1 MIRRTLIIAW
11 AEFIKYVTRRGFIIS
26 LFMMPVLLA
35 VSIAVP
41 SFTAAHPR
49 STVMTVVDL
58 AGGYD
63 TAIAAAAARDQHRAE
78 LQALAAYAGK
88 YADER
93 RLAQQDPA
101 LTKLFAAP
109 SRIASVNEFAARGG
123 WRAAFAVLSPLL
135 KPGAPAFDA
144 PKPAIVLVPPPPD
157 LVADFTGGKSAV
169 ALAYLDGT
177 QSVTAA
183 GHSARL
189 SSIVLIPKAFA
200 PGSAREAEY
209 WSNNADQ
216 SLQFVR
222 WSLTDAFRLQVNR
235 ALVAPELR
243 AKVTLDVDAP
253 VKAIDPSK
261 GKEIAWTDRLAQLV
275 PVGLAFLLF
284 IVAFSDA
291 ALLLQGVVEEKSTR
305 MIEVLLSCA
314 GPQEIMT
321 GKLIG
326 VVGLALVT
334 IGGWAVMCLAMALA
348 VSGDALTVIAAGMA
362 ALLPMLPLVLLYFLC
377 GLLIYCA
384 IFLGIGAT
392 SASLPDA
399 QALMGPA
406 TMIIVLPNM
415 LLGAIIQDPNGTLA
429 QVISWIPIYTPFFM
443 LVRLPFH
450 PAPLELWATAI
461 LTVITTVLLIRQM
474 GRVFARHVLST
485 ERPPSFAS
493 LLRQVVG
500 KAKGKA

>member
-49 STVMTVVDL
+49 SNVMTVVDL

-63 TAIAAAAARDQHRAE
+63 QAIAAAVARDGARA
-78 LQALAAYAGK
+78 ALSALSDYASK
-88 YADER
+88 NADLKALRKTDPGLAHILASPER
-93 RLAQQDPA
+93 
-101 LTKLFAAP
+101 LTSIKA
-109 SRIASVNEFAARGG
+109 FAARGG
-123 WRAAFAVLSPLL
+123 WQPAFEKLVL
-135 KPGAPAFDA
+135 KPGAPAFDV
-144 PKPAIVLVPPPPD
+144 PKAGIVLVPPPPD
-157 LVADFTGGKSAV
+157 LVAAFASGKSGV
-169 ALAYLDGT
+169 ALSYLDGDVP
-177 QSVTAA
+177 VTAA

-189 SSIVLIPKAFA
+189 SSIVFIPGDFA
-200 PGSAREAEY
+200 SGSAHEAEY
-209 WSNNADQ
+209 WSDDAGQ
-216 SLQFVR
+216 SLFFVR
-222 WSLTDAFRLQVNR
+222 GALTDAVRLKVNR
-235 ALVAPELR
+235 ALVAPELQAR
-243 AKVTLDVDAP
+243 ITLDVEAP
-253 VKAIDPSK
+253 LKAIDPSR
-261 GKEIAWTDRLAQLV
+261 GKELAWTDRLAHLV

-314 GPQEIMT
+314 GPHEIMT

-334 IGGWAVMCLAMALA
+334 IGGWAVMCLAMAMA
-348 VSGDALTVIAAGMA
+348 VSGDALTVIAAGLA

-377 GLLIYCA
+377 GLLIYAA

-429 QVISWIPIYTPFFM
+429 EVISWIPIYTPFFM

-450 PAPLELWATAI
+450 PSAFELWATAI
-461 LTVITTVLLIRQM
+461 LTVATTVLLIRQM

-485 ERPPSFAS
+485 ERPPSFGS
-493 LLRQVVG
+493 LLRQMVGRG
-500 KAKGKA
+500 KAKA